1 MIIIYY
7 NSIGFNIDDERS
19 DKMFTTKFTDLHLH
33 SEYSLQDGMI
43 RVQDSKD
50 PKHIKSEIILRAEET
65 DSDTI
70 TVTDHGNM
78 YAQAILASVCKTFG
92 FKHMP
97 GCEFYMA
104 TDTRHDKSYSR
115 RGDAYVHINSWAKN
129 KLGYK
134 NMCILQK
141 RSFDEGFY
149 YVPRIDK
156 ELLKQYHEGIM
167 WSDACV
173 GGTLSTLILQGKV
186 EEAYKEF
193 MWYLDLIGDDFY
205 IEWHNHGIDDED
217 KCNQIKKEW
226 ADKHGVPII
235 ACTDAHYY
243 KKEDTDAH
251 KTLLCIQYGK
261 WADDPTFDGFPGDG
275 YWLLNED
282 ELLSRY
288 PKEYCENTRLL
299 TDKCEGNII
308 EFGDI
313 RPPQFKIPEDFVQQ
327 YLQSA
332 T

>member
-1 MIIIYY
+1 M
-7 NSIGFNIDDERS
+7 SFNIE
-19 DKMFTTKFTDLHLH
+19 FTDLHLH

-43 RVQDSKD
+43 RIADADD
-50 PKHIKSEIILRAEET
+50 PKHIKGEIIQRAEET
-65 DSDTI
+65 NSDTI

-78 YAQAILASVCKTFG
+78 YGQAILAQMCKNFG

-104 TDTRHDKSYSR
+104 TDTRFDKSYSR
-115 RGDAYVHINSWAKN
+115 RGQAYVHINAWAKN

-141 RSFDEGFY
+141 RSFEEGFY

-156 ELLKQYHEGIM
+156 ELLTQYHEGIM

-173 GGTLSTLILQGKV
+173 GGTLSTLILQDKV

-251 KTLLCIQYGK
+251 KTLLCIQYSGK
-261 WADDPTFDGFPGDG
+261 GNNKWLDDPTFDGFPGDG
-275 YWLLNED
+275 YWLLEEE
-282 ELLSRY
+282 ELIKRY
-288 PKEYCENTRLL
+288 PTEYIKNTRLL
-299 TDKCEGNII
+299 TQKCEGNII

-313 RPPQFKIPEDFVQQ
+313 RPPQFKIPDWFKQQ
-327 YLQSA
+327 MLQSA

>member
-1 MIIIYY
+1 
-7 NSIGFNIDDERS
+7 
-19 DKMFTTKFTDLHLH
+19 MFTTEFTDLHLH

-43 RVQDSKD
+43 RLQDSKD
-50 PKHIKSEIILRAEET
+50 PKHVKSEIILRAEQT
-65 DSDTI
+65 NSDTI

-78 YAQAILASVCKTFG
+78 YGQAILAAVCKTFG

-97 GCEFYMA
+97 GCEFYKA
-104 TDTRHDKSYSR
+104 TGSRHEKSYSR
-115 RGDAYVHINSWAKN
+115 RGDAYVHINAWAKN

-141 RSFDEGFY
+141 RAFEEGFY

-156 ELLKQYHEGIM
+156 ELIEQYHDGIM

-186 EEAYKEF
+186 DEAYKEF

-205 IEWHNHGIDDED
+205 IEWHNHGIEDED

-235 ACTDAHYY
+235 ACTDAHYF

-261 WADDPTFDGFPGDG
+261 WKDDPTFDGFPGDG

-299 TDKCEGNII
+299 TSKCDGNII

-313 RPPQFKIPEDFVQQ
+313 RPPQFKIPEEFEQR

>member
-1 MIIIYY
+1 
-7 NSIGFNIDDERS
+7 
-19 DKMFTTKFTDLHLH
+19 MFTTKFTDLHLH

-65 DSDTI
+65 NSDTI

-141 RSFDEGFY
+141 RSFEEGFY

-226 ADKHGVPII
+226 AD
-235 ACTDAHYY
+235 
-243 KKEDTDAH
+243 
-251 KTLLCIQYGK
+251 
-261 WADDPTFDGFPGDG
+261 DPTFDGFPGDG
-275 YWLLNED
+275 YWLLNEE

-313 RPPQFKIPEDFVQQ
+313 RPPQFKIPEDFIQQ